1 MNNQKYIS
9 YKEYK
14 KYCEDNNVQVNI
26 SELEEMNEKF
36 INEKLVEY
44 KKYFDDIFGDD

>member
-14 KYCEDNNVQVNI
+14 KYCEDNKVQVNI
-26 SELEEMNEKF
+26 LQRK
-36 INEKLVEY
+36 
-44 KKYFDDIFGDD
+44 